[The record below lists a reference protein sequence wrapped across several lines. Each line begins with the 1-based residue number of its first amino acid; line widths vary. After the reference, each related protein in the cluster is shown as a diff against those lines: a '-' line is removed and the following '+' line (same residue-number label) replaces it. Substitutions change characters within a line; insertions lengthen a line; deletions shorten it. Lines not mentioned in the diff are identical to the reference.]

1 MTDNTLTLKQTIEKM
16 LKEDADDM
24 QPTEV
29 RLETLQFTTYFQC
42 ENLILDEI
50 KIEKLTPEDKDYLS
64 TFTNLESLRMNQ
76 CSLTSLEN
84 LPDCEDLL
92 RLELG
97 ENQLTGAELQ
107 HLKKYAESLTTLK
120 LAAN

>member
-29 RLETLQFTTYFQC
+29 RLVTLQFTTYFQC

>member
-97 ENQLTGAELQ
+97 ENQLTGAEL
-107 HLKKYAESLTTLK
+107 
-120 LAAN
+120 

>member
-29 RLETLQFTTYFQC
+29 RIETLQFTTYFQC